1 MTQCSKYIHCMTEP
15 AELCNRDIKWLR
27 SVVEILLHLKMYL
40 LWKLHENILLF
51 FLQRITKNI
60 HPFKTINQKNK
71 TERFFLGSFM
81 NDWLPWS
88 SSTQIWNI
96 CLKGKWNWRDVK
108 NVFMKKVFSLL
119 GFIPSI
125 LFPSPLFI
133 SLFILLSRF
142 LTVYLSTYL
151 SFYLST
157 DLSID
162 QLICLAIYLIYP

>member
-1 MTQCSKYIHCMTEP
+1 MIEVGCLDTTASKNVSSLE
-15 AELCNRDIKWLR
+15 
-27 SVVEILLHLKMYL
+27 VV
-40 LWKLHENILLF
+40 WKYFAIF
-51 FLQRITKNI
+51 FYREQRIYTPLKPSTK
-60 HPFKTINQKNK
+60 KK
-71 TERFFLGSFM
+71 TERFFFGSFM
-81 NDWLPWS
+81 NYWLPWS

-151 SFYLST
+151 SVHLST